1 VEADKIGDFAVGGE
15 IKADIFEVGQIVD
28 VEGITKGKGFQGTIK
43 RWNFKMGDA
52 THGNSLS
59 HRAPGSIGQRQTP
72 GRVFPGKKMSGHMG
86 SVAADHAA
94 PAGGQGRCGPWP
106 DRDPRCGAGCA
117 GRRRDRASVEQ
128 GSLTMELSINN
139 SSKTLSVSDAIFGV
153 NSAKDL
159 VHQVV
164 VAYRNAGRAGTKAQ
178 KTRSEVNGT
187 TKKSK
192 KQKGGGARH
201 GALTAPIFVGGG
213 VTFAAKPRS
222 FAQKVNRKMYRAAI
236 SAILSELNRQGRIT
250 VVEGFDVDAPK
261 TKGLIAKLKDLNVGR
276 RPLIV
281 TEEATRT
288 CTCPRA
294 TCVMSRSAM
303 CRAWTGCAGGRRYGG
318 DDLRRSQE
326 DRGVA
331 GMNEAKLYAV
341 IRAPRVSEK
350 TARLQEV
357 SNQYVFEV
365 ATDATKA
372 DIKGA
377 IEKIFDVTVEAVN
390 VVNVKGKQK
399 PSRTAP
405 AVVATGARHT

>member
-1 VEADKIGDFAVGGE
+1 MSRLFTEDGKSVPVTLIEATPNRITQVKTVETDGYSAVQVAVGVKRAALVNKPAAGHLAKAKVEAGRGLWELRVEADKIGDFAVGGE

-28 VEGITKGKGFQGTIK
+28 VQGVTKGKGFQGTIK

-59 HRAPGSIGQRQTP
+59 HRSPGSIGQRQTP

-86 SVAADHAA
+86 SVQQTTQRLQVVKVDAERGLIA
-94 PAGGQGRCGPWP
+94 
-106 DRDPRCGAGCA
+106 DPRRGAGRA
-117 GRRRDRASVEQ
+117 GRRRDRASDEQ
-128 GSLTMELSINN
+128 GSLTMELAINN
-139 SSKTLSVSDAIFGV
+139 SENTLSVSDAVFGREF
-153 NSAKDL
+153 SEDL

-236 SAILSELNRQGRIT
+236 SAILSELNRQGRIM

-261 TKGLIAKLKDLNVGR
+261 TKGLIAKLKDLEVGQ

-281 TEEATRT
+281 TEEA
-288 CTCPRA
+288 
-294 TCVMSRSAM
+294 SENLYLSA
-303 CRAWTGCAGGRRYGG
+303 RNLRYVEVRDVQGL
-318 DDLRRSQE
+318 DP
-326 DRGVA
+326 VA
-331 GMNEAKLYAV
+331 LVGADTVVITSDAV
-341 IRAPRVSEK
+341 K
-350 TARLQEV
+350 
-357 SNQYVFEV
+357 
-365 ATDATKA
+365 K
-372 DIKGA
+372 
-377 IEKIFDVTVEAVN
+377 IEEWLA
-390 VVNVKGKQK
+390 
-399 PSRTAP
+399 
-405 AVVATGARHT
+405 